1 MVGHVT
7 AQGMVDAYSALKVG
21 GFFVSAM
28 RKMYWV
34 DGHACGYKD
43 MIDDLV
49 EQGKFQITKTFN
61 FKRGIPGGDSLYA
74 EMESVLFVCQKV
86 Q

>member
-1 MVGHVT
+1 MGIGNDNFPEDLKNRFDLVVASGIWMVGHVT

-28 RKMYWV
+28 RKMYWA
-34 DGHACGYKD
+34 DGHACGYKE

-49 EQGKFQITKTFN
+49 N
-61 FKRGIPGGDSLYA
+61 
-74 EMESVLFVCQKV
+74 
-86 Q
+86 